1 MVGGGATLS
10 ATAEAPCAE
19 LQADAAAGRVHAR
32 GWRRQGGAGQQ
43 GEGGGVQRGGARW
56 GFERDV
62 ANGAGRVQFKAHAHH
77 AFLLPEATPA
87 GDLVRPILAADK
99 ALVADARI
107 FDVYRG
113 AGVPEGF
120 KSVAVEVRVQPREQT
135 LTEADIEAL
144 SDRIVA
150 AAGKATG
157 ARLRG

>member
-1 MVGGGATLS
+1 M
-10 ATAEAPCAE
+10 
-19 LQADAAAGRVHAR
+19 
-32 GWRRQGGAGQQ
+32 
-43 GEGGGVQRGGARW
+43 
-56 GFERDV
+56 
-62 ANGAGRVQFKAHAHH
+62 
-77 AFLLPEATPA
+77 
-87 GDLVRPILAADK
+87 RPILAADK

-113 AGVPEGF
+113 AGVPDGF